1 MSAGQIVGTLG
12 AFLIPLIFIA
22 FGWLFTHG
30 RYPKHPNGIYGYR
43 TTRSMKNDETWVFA
57 QECWGRLSWRMGWW
71 LLVSSLI
78 VVTIFWTLSVRGY
91 EIYVGV
97 WNGIQA
103 VVALGTILPVERALK
118 YKFDE
123 YGRRKMSPIL
133 VFLSVSLCLCV

>member
-1 MSAGQIVGTLG
+1 MNVGLEFVGVFVTPVVL
-12 AFLIPLIFIA
+12 LL

-30 RYPKHPNGIYGYR
+30 RYPKHPNGLYGYR

-57 QECWGRLSWRMGWW
+57 QECWGRLCWRMGWW
-71 LLVSSLI
+71 LLVLSLI
-78 VVTIFWTLSVRGY
+78 FVTIFWTLAVRRY

-103 VVALGTILPVERALK
+103 VVTLGTILPVERALK

-123 YGRRKMSPIL
+123 HGRRRMSPTLI
-133 VFLSVSLCLCV
+133 FLSVSLCLCV